1 MEHILTLHF
10 RDDVKCVIQGRLHVA
25 LCVLLIRIV
34 RTMVGFVT
42 RNQNHAFYIMHLL
55 LMDIKAIYKL
65 IYFLKTL
72 KICLA
77 TLSRNIA

>member
-10 RDDVKCVIQGRLHVA
+10 RGDVKCVIQGRP
-25 LCVLLIRIV
+25 LCVLLIRIAWTV
-34 RTMVGFVT
+34 DGFVT
-42 RNQNHAFYIMHLL
+42 RNQNHAFYIMHRL
-55 LMDIKAIYKL
+55 LMDIKAIYEF